1 MTYLNKTFQTTFTN
15 FLKAKVKPVYKM
27 RLACLLISILSNTP
41 YKIDEP
47 EKIHHFL
54 LH

>member
-1 MTYLNKTFQTTFTN
+1 MTYLNKTFQTAFTN
-15 FLKAKVKPVYKM
+15 FLKAKVKPVYKI

-41 YKIDEP
+41 YQIDEP
-47 EKIHHFL
+47 EKIQDFS